1 MHSFGVV
8 FVDVIVG
15 LFFVGLAGSSIVI
28 LISFVED
35 FRELFGP
42 DDAEPEPSRAPHS
55 APTMATSASFAAPK
69 SSGR

>member
-42 DDAEPEPSRAPHS
+42 DDAEPEPTRPPHS
-55 APTMATSASFAAPK
+55 APTMASHASFAAPK
-69 SSGR
+69 SSVR